1 VRALIARLY
10 AIPQSHLCLMLL
22 EQFNEIVV
30 RIRPR
35 QDQRPTAGAL
45 QEIRFGAGSSFA
57 GSHKA
62 KVTQNQEAAALAAA
76 ITQAEGIPKDRGGLT
91 DEFTCSIEE
100 EFLKRSK

>member
-1 VRALIARLY
+1 
-10 AIPQSHLCLMLL
+10 MLL

-62 KVTQNQEAAALAAA
+62 KVTQNQES
-76 ITQAEGIPKDRGGLT
+76 GGAGG
-91 DEFTCSIEE
+91 CNHASG
-100 EFLKRSK
+100 RNP